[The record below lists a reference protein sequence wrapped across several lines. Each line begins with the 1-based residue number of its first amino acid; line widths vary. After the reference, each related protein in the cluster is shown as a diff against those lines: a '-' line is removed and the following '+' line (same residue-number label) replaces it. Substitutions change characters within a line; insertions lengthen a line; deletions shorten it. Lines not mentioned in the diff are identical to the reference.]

1 MLTVFMAAR
10 ARLESCGKREPQLRK
25 CPHQIVLWEVCDDVG
40 VADVGK
46 AMPQPED
53 GASLVSGPGWYQEA
67 G

>member
-1 MLTVFMAAR
+1 MSAR

-25 CPHQIVLWEVCDDVG
+25 CPRQIVLWEVCDAVG

-46 AMPQPED
+46 AMPQQRTVP
-53 GASLVSGPGWYQEA
+53 ALVSGPGWCQEA